1 MDASEDSQTDD
12 VQTETH
18 IDDTNGRSSP
28 VLAQT
33 PATIACER
41 ERSQSRDGNTRR
53 RRGVGTNRG
62 RSSSKSVSPDR
73 RGGRAGRNE
82 TLTALHTAR
91 QNRVRASSGDQSRSP
106 TRSRSPVETP
116 VPDRR
121 RGGRAGRK

>member
-33 PATIACER
+33 PATIARER

-73 RGGRAGRNE
+73 LGGRAGRN
-82 TLTALHTAR
+82 
-91 QNRVRASSGDQSRSP
+91 
-106 TRSRSPVETP
+106 
-116 VPDRR
+116 
-121 RGGRAGRK
+121 